1 VEILRLGGDDR
12 AVVDFS
18 ILANAGTVEDAHKGI
33 NGAPVTNLGIL
44 ADESKWVYRDI
55 FPDFGIGVDVR

>member
-1 VEILRLGGDDR
+1 ML
-12 AVVDFS
+12 
-18 ILANAGTVEDAHKGI
+18 NKGI